1 MKFII
6 SHLKQIPF
14 VGLLGLALVITTCN
28 QLTAPKGVSATS
40 LGNASYATFTY
51 ENVDF
56 KIVSLTQQNNFNFD
70 RTTSSSFVLR
80 LVTKE
85 SSKADRDVYI
95 FYSDVFHLILPD
107 SHSVPASAEET
118 SSAISQNVVRDNW
131 VDFPLSN
138 EQDLDKLVLRVG
150 AADEHQM
157 DIPLTENPN
166 LSRYQPKTITPEN
179 KFQYSG
185 VDWTIT
191 KVTASLSANGKQA
204 DVGMRYIAVELSA
217 YNSGSSPFYPQPDN
231 NIRLKS
237 QDALQN
243 PTVSTLPLAI
253 VAASKGTTG
262 VVYFLMP
269 EPDTQ
274 LTLDFLAQPY
284 SHIPEASTS
293 FQVPV

>member
-1 MKFII
+1 MKFLI

-14 VGLLGLALVITTCN
+14 FGLLGLALVITTCN
-28 QLTAPKGVSATS
+28 QLTAPKGVSTTS

-56 KIVSLTQQNNFNFD
+56 KIGSLTQQNNFNFD

-80 LVTKE
+80 L
-85 SSKADRDVYI
+85 A
-95 FYSDVFHLILPD
+95 
-107 SHSVPASAEET
+107 AEET

-243 PTVSTLPLAI
+243 PAVSTLPLAI
-253 VAASKGTTG
+253 MAAAKGATG
-262 VVYFLMP
+262 TVYFLMP
-269 EPDTQ
+269 EHDTQ

-284 SHIPEASTS
+284 SHIPEVFTS